1 MLGIKSAFKMH
12 SYYIVYAALGL
23 LLARIAF
30 FIFQSLTSPLR
41 SIPGPFL
48 TRLSRLWY
56 FRRVANG
63 RFEHDN
69 IALHRQ
75 YGKIVRVA
83 PDMFSIDDPAV
94 VKSVYG
100 IGSKFP
106 KSDWY
111 EGWKH
116 PSPDRWTLF
125 PDQDMKRH
133 AETRKRFQAMYS
145 MSSLVS
151 YEGYVDECT
160 RIFSER
166 LSGFAKTGEV
176 IDMGH
181 WFQW

>member
-1 MLGIKSAFKMH
+1 
-12 SYYIVYAALGL
+12 
-23 LLARIAF
+23 
-30 FIFQSLTSPLR
+30 
-41 SIPGPFL
+41 
-48 TRLSRLWY
+48 
-56 FRRVANG
+56 
-63 RFEHDN
+63 
-69 IALHRQ
+69 
-75 YGKIVRVA
+75 
-83 PDMFSIDDPAV
+83 MFSIDDPTV

-133 AETRKRFQAMYS
+133 AETRKRFQGLYS

-160 RIFSER
+160 KIFSEKLR
-166 LSGFAKTGEV
+166 GFAKTGEV